1 MITLASPARATFRD
15 LTLVGNRKGSGMVIA
30 GADQAGAR
38 ISGDG
43 LDIRGCQLGL
53 LVDGVEQIDVSFRN
67 IHHSGNKVS
76 FRVIGGP
83 GAGAGKPTPA
93 RTVLFGG
100 ASSGNDYAYDVANGG
115 RLMAQDI
122 WYEGAPPTFLKMTG
136 FGTFTLSGAM
146 IASGRPGPNA
156 APTDPTY
163 AGVALV
169 DFRGRATFLSTVF
182 GTRVVVAGSGDGTNV
197 LLLGVQPSDE
207 NLFAAPP
214 AKANVAVLYSRRY
227 AQGEPPTRSV
237 PDQGKPEAP
246 WILQMLDQVRTD
258 TPRLLTTLPVEV
270 TDLRF
275 YRVTVFD
282 FTTGVQ
288 VKR

>member
-1 MITLASPARATFRD
+1 MRA
-15 LTLVGNRKGSGMVIA
+15 
-30 GADQAGAR
+30 
-38 ISGDG
+38 
-43 LDIRGCQLGL
+43 
-53 LVDGVEQIDVSFRN
+53 
-67 IHHSGNKVS
+67 
-76 FRVIGGP
+76 
-83 GAGAGKPTPA
+83 
-93 RTVLFGG
+93 
-100 ASSGNDYAYDVANGG
+100 
-115 RLMAQDI
+115 
-122 WYEGAPPTFLKMTG
+122 APPTFLKMTG

-182 GTRVVVAGSGDGTNV
+182 GTRVVVAGNGEGTNV
-197 LLLGVQPSDE
+197 MLMGVQPSDE

-237 PDQGKPEAP
+237 PNQGNPDAA
-246 WILQMLDQVRTD
+246 WILQMLEQVRTD
-258 TPRLLTTLPVEV
+258 TPRLLTTLPAEI
-270 TDLRF
+270 TDMRF

-282 FTTGVQ
+282 FTTGIE